1 MPYENN
7 CAAVLSVVDCCVVML
22 QGFLRQLFKCGRGFW
37 LLLC

>member
-22 QGFLRQLFKCGRGFW
+22 QGFLR
-37 LLLC
+37 